1 MQNTRAKSFRFRD
14 DIRSAVYAGREAGFQ
29 QNLAKRLWTDGMC
42 SSIGKGGGVRPSVDV
57 VGMFREKNNRKAQQ
71 ESAIERMYV
80 NTEVPLI
87 DLTAAMRKVAKDAS
101 IKALA
106 QLLSRT
112 ATDEVAKAYWRD
124 YFGEYGVQMT
134 RDVREMRKSSGVKV
148 GVLLKHKEWLERNYG
163 RKAAAVVA
171 INEAIG
177 AVKLSGKIQDTIEYV
192 IDELGED
199 APLETIAQFVNDLTT
214 ISVAVK
220 NQVIQ
225 FFRQRA
231 NNTGYT
237 YSRVCSAGST
247 RRR

>member
-1 MQNTRAKSFRFRD
+1 MQNTKAKSFRFRND
-14 DIRSAVYAGREAGFQ
+14 VRSAVHAGREAGFQ
-29 QNLAKRLWTDGMC
+29 QDLAKRLWTDGMS
-42 SSIGKGGGVRPSVDV
+42 SSIGKGGGVRPSMDV
-57 VGMFREKNNRKAQQ
+57 IGMFREKNNRKAQQ
-71 ESAIERMYV
+71 ESAIERTYV
-80 NTEVPLI
+80 NIEVPLI

-101 IKALA
+101 IKVLA
-106 QLLSRT
+106 QLLSR
-112 ATDEVAKAYWRD
+112 AAVDEVAKAYWRD

-148 GVLLKHKEWLERNYG
+148 GALLKQKEWLERNYG

-171 INEAIG
+171 IDEAIG
-177 AVKLSGKIQDTIEYV
+177 AVKLSGKIQDTIDYV
-192 IDELGED
+192 VDELGDD
-199 APLETIAQFVNDLTT
+199 ASLETVAQFVNDLTA

-225 FFRQRA
+225 FFRQKA
-231 NNTGYT
+231 DDTGYT